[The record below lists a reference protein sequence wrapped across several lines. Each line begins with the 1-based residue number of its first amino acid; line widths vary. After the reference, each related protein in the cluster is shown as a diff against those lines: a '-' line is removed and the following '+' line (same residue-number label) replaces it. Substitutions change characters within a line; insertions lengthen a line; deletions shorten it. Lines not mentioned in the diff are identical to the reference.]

1 MRTLLL
7 PTRTKQ
13 AGSKQQIP
21 NHRISMYP
29 ASSSTT
35 TSLTHR
41 TMRYAPR
48 TTRHTQRN
56 SHIGSIFRGCL
67 NGVPSSTVVRPRWHF
82 EAKHNRPCSEI
93 IIYLNLITLITRQV
107 VLKIERQSSV
117 DRPPPA
123 VSALSLNSHFLSL
136 TNYDPYGSGIPIRTL
151 SEFQGTI
158 NNFALINTVVC
169 DAQSVQTFLTHRS

>member
-1 MRTLLL
+1 
-7 PTRTKQ
+7 
-13 AGSKQQIP
+13 
-21 NHRISMYP
+21 MYP

-107 VLKIERQSSV
+107 V